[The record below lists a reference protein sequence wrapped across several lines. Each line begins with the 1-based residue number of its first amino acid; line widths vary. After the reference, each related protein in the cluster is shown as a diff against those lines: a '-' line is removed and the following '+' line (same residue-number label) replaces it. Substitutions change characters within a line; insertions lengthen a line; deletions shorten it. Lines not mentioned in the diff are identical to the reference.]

1 MKKDGLKT
9 KEIQNIGVDTR
20 KNKDLAYLKEHGGP
34 FTSPEEVDLLV
45 QSNVDEKTKEK
56 RLYTE
61 VRYARDTSLSLPKS
75 SALFR
80 LKEKYKNLPTFTY
93 QQNLKTYLS
102 KIHCNIDV
110 TWTDFDEALGK
121 LSQT

>member
-1 MKKDGLKT
+1 M
-9 KEIQNIGVDTR
+9 
-20 KNKDLAYLKEHGGP
+20 
-34 FTSPEEVDLLV
+34 LV